1 MIFGKAVFFVR
12 KAQRIKL
19 MLNIRKAVLEDIPRL
34 MEIFASARSFMAGSG
49 NPNQWPDTYPPLN
62 LIGFDIERGACH
74 AVLEDGVIHGVFVAV
89 EGKDPTYD
97 EIDGS
102 WLNDEPYV
110 TIHRIAGDGKVHGI
124 FDSAVDF
131 VRGYTD
137 NIRIDTHE
145 KNLTMQRH
153 ILKQGFVYC
162 GIIITHDGTPRL
174 AYQWSRTL

>member
-1 MIFGKAVFFVR
+1 
-12 KAQRIKL
+12 
-19 MLNIRKAVLEDIPRL
+19 MLKIRKAVLEDIPRL
-34 MEIFASARSFMAGSG
+34 MEIFASARRFMAGSG
-49 NPNQWPDTYPPLN
+49 NPNQWPDTYPPLD
-62 LIGFDIERGACH
+62 LIEFDIERGACH
-74 AVLEDGVIHGVFVAV
+74 AVLEDGIIHGVFVAV

-102 WLNDEPYV
+102 WLNDDPYI
-110 TIHRIAGDGKVHGI
+110 TIHRIAGDGKVHSI
-124 FDSAVDF
+124 FDSAVEY

-174 AYQWSRTL
+174 AYQWSRT